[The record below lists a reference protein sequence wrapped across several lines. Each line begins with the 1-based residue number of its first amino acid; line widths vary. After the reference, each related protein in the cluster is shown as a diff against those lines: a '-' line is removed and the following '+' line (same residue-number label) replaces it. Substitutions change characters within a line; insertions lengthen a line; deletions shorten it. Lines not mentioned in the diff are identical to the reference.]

1 MSAHILVVDDLLP
14 NIRLLQAK
22 LEKEY
27 YTVSTAES
35 GPEALEMIS
44 LELPDLILLDVMMPE
59 MDGFEVC
66 RRLKGDPRTSDIPVV
81 MVTALSEVED
91 RVQGLNAGAD
101 DFLTKPIND
110 HALFA
115 RIRSLV
121 RLKTMVDELKLRDQT
136 GEQLGFSDES
146 RQRINDVSGANV
158 LVIDDDIAEGQLIVE
173 KLNESNIKAKL
184 VDDAAEAVALTST
197 HGYELIIL
205 SSQLQ
210 SDDPMHLALHFRSQ
224 ERTKAIPLL
233 LLVEEDNTDLLV
245 KSLDMGINDY
255 VVTPLDRNEMI
266 ARVTIQVRRK
276 KYQDALKDTQKQQL
290 SLAIT
295 DGMTGLYNRR
305 YFDIHLEKTLGKC
318 LAEGKPLYLIV
329 IDVDHFKDVNDT
341 YGHQSGDQILIQLA
355 KRMLASIRPTDLC
368 ARYGGEEF
376 VVVLYDTVK
385 EGAVNVAERLRA
397 AVEDNAFTI
406 PSGSGELKKTISLGV
421 AGVQEGDNSSSLI
434 ERADQALYY
443 AKEHGRNQVVMDGH
457 GEDDVKEATS

>member
-35 GPEALEMIS
+35 GSEALEMMKM
-44 LELPDLILLDVMMPE
+44 ELPDLILLDVMMPE

-66 RRLKGDPRTSDIPVV
+66 RRLKSNVKTADIPVV
-81 MVTALSEVED
+81 MVTALSDVED
-91 RVQGLNAGAD
+91 RVEGLNAGAD
-101 DFLTKPIND
+101 DFITKPIND

-146 RQRINDVSGANV
+146 RKKINDTSGAAV
-158 LVIDDDIAEGQLIVE
+158 LIIDDDLAEGEQIVAKLEEE
-173 KLNESNIKAKL
+173 KMHVKL
-184 VDDAAEAVALTST
+184 VDDPAEAVASTSMQN
-197 HGYELIIL
+197 YDLIVI

-210 SDDPMHLALHFRSQ
+210 ADDPLHLASHFRSQ
-224 ERTKAIPLL
+224 EKTKTTPLL
-233 LLVEEDNTDLLV
+233 LLIEDDNTDLLV
-245 KSLDMGINDY
+245 KALDMGINDY
-255 VVTPLDRNEMI
+255 VVTPLDKNEMI
-266 ARVTIQVRRK
+266 ARVNIQVRRK

-305 YFDIHLEKTLGKC
+305 YFDVHLEKTLLRC
-318 LAEGKPLYLIV
+318 VSEDRSLFLIM
-329 IDVDHFKDVNDT
+329 IDVDHFKEVNDV

-355 KRMLASIRPTDLC
+355 KRMLESVRPTDLC

-376 VVVLYDTVK
+376 TIVLYDTPK
-385 EGAVNVAERLRA
+385 EGALKVAERLRE
-397 AVEDNAFTI
+397 AVEATPFTI
-406 PSGSGELKKTISLGV
+406 PASPGELSKTISLGI
-421 AGVQEGDNSSSLI
+421 AGLRDDDTPQQLI
-434 ERADQALYY
+434 ERADQALYH
-443 AKEHGRNQVVMDGH
+443 AKEHGRNQAILY
-457 GEDDVKEATS
+457 DDLEK